1 MQHSPAVNLLDAIR
15 RECRLNI
22 AFIRCPVPDGEDVWL
37 IGAMDENGEAW
48 FSEHTDLLLAAAM
61 LEKLVGRNRAESDDL
76 MRL

>member
-22 AFIRCPVPDGEDVWL
+22 AFIRCPGPDGEDVWL

-48 FSEHTDLLLAAAM
+48 FSEHAKRLIVIRYETLARQPDVTT
-61 LEKLVGRNRAESDDL
+61 KVKIR
-76 MRL
+76 